1 MSHQEEFRW
10 RQVDKRLSAL
20 ESSNAD
26 AHQRLARVWMPGK
39 VTQIREAAGDWQ
51 VRLDLGL
58 SADEGKAV
66 LSPWIPVQPVGSGQL
81 KIKVKP
87 SIGERMG
94 MLSPSGTIGP
104 DSWAMRGPFDQDHPA
119 PAGSEDVVLERGTSR
134 LTIEDGRIMAT
145 TGEATIELAGGAVRV
160 NGKDVAV
167 DGKIALTGETLT
179 HNDANISADHTHT
192 KVMPGG
198 GLSGPPAPV

>member
-1 MSHQEEFRW
+1 MSLIEDFRW
-10 RQVDKRLSAL
+10 RQIEKRLLAV
-20 ESSNAD
+20 ESSNTE

-81 KIKVKP
+81 KIKVRP

-119 PAGSEDVVLERGTSR
+119 PAGTEDVVLERGTSR

-145 TGEATIELAGGAVRV
+145 TGEATIELAGGAVRI

-167 DGKIALTGETLT
+167 HGDIALTGDSLT
-179 HNDANISADHTHT
+179 HNTKDISAEHTHT
-192 KVMPGG
+192 KVTPGG
-198 GLSGPPAPV
+198 GLSGPPV